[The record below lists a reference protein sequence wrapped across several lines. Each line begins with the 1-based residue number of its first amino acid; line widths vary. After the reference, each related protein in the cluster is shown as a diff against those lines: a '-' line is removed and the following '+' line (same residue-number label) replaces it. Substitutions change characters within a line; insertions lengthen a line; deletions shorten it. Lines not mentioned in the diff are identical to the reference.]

1 MYNFVHLGRFSS
13 VSVRCFTSFPSMG
26 FLWIVVAVAFMD
38 SENILSR
45 FSAET
50 NVSFE
55 SSFHQMISEI
65 YKVIFFSGSGGWEK
79 GGGRWTIL
87 NCYLKNRLR
96 FHWSFVQILQQNPF
110 QFRIHKTPSERHRA
124 RNKFGY
130 SKKNVSE
137 ECFTVNTAK
146 KRRRRRTN
154 LHKEPEKWLMFLSL
168 LFASPSRLICLSRQ
182 THQQLFFRGDRL
194 LNTLLEHTLKRTR
207 REITRNSLETKKS
220 IKNY

>member
-1 MYNFVHLGRFSS
+1 MNCCC
-13 VSVRCFTSFPSMG
+13 RCFYGFWKYSFSFFGWNKCELRILFPSDD
-26 FLWIVVAVAFMD
+26 LRD
-38 SENILSR
+38 LQSD
-45 FSAET
+45 
-50 NVSFE
+50 
-55 SSFHQMISEI
+55 
-65 YKVIFFSGSGGWEK
+65 FFSGSGGWEK
-79 GGGRWTIL
+79 GGGRWMIL

-96 FHWSFVQILQQNPF
+96 FHWSFVQTLQQNPF